1 MKRILSKKNMEQVL
15 DYIGE
20 GIQIV
25 NKKGKILYCNLSAAN
40 LDNLNRDETIG
51 KYVLDIY
58 PSLTEETST
67 LLRVI
72 RTGEPIYNFQQTFLN
87 YKGYKITTINS
98 SIPIIEEGEIL
109 GALEI
114 SRDITQ
120 VKLLSEKVVEL
131 QKQLYNE
138 DAVKKR
144 EKRGTAKYT
153 FDDVIG
159 ESKEIKK
166 LKEKALR
173 AAQNLSSIMVYGS
186 TGTGKELIVQSI
198 HNASERSSKPFIA
211 QNCAAI
217 PASLLEGILFG
228 TSKGSFTGADD
239 RPGLFEL
246 ASGGTLFLD
255 EINSM
260 PIELQSKL
268 LRVLEEGSI
277 RRVGDI
283 RTRPVDVRII
293 AAMNMDPLETVEKK
307 YLRSDLFYRL
317 NVVSLRVPD
326 LKERKEDIELLV
338 NFFIIKFNKK
348 LNKQILG
355 VSSRVME
362 IFQRYHW
369 PGNVRELENIIE
381 GIMNILEGRLIT
393 EEELPYYFKSYSS
406 PSFNSKSMNEVKISL
421 KTKLQETEKQV
432 IAEVLMQAK
441 GNITT
446 AAKLLEMPRQ
456 TLQYKMRK
464 YKIKES

>member
-1 MKRILSKKNMEQVL
+1 MEKVL
-15 DYIGE
+15 DYIEE

-25 NKKGKILYCNLSAAN
+25 DTRGKILYCNFAAAN
-40 LDNLNRDETIG
+40 LDNLNRDDTIG
-51 KYVLDIY
+51 KYILDVY

-98 SIPIIEEGEIL
+98 SIPIIEEGEVV

-120 VKLLSEKVVEL
+120 VKLLSEKVVDL
-131 QKQLYNE
+131 QKQLYRE
-138 DAVKKR
+138 DTIKKR
-144 EKRGTAKYT
+144 ERSGTAKYT
-153 FDDVIG
+153 FDDIIG
-159 ESKEIKK
+159 ESKVITE
-166 LKEKALR
+166 LKEKAFR

-186 TGTGKELIVQSI
+186 TGTGKELVVQSI
-198 HNASERSSKPFIA
+198 HNASKRSNKPFIA

-217 PASLLEGILFG
+217 PSSLLEGILFG

-268 LRVLEEGSI
+268 LRALEEGSI

-283 RTRPVDVRII
+283 RTRSVDVRVI
-293 AAMNMDPLETVEKK
+293 AAMNMEPHEAVEKR

-326 LKERKEDIELLV
+326 LKERKEDLELLV
-338 NFFIIKFNKK
+338 NFFVEKFNRKLKK
-348 LNKQILG
+348 NVIG
-355 VSSRVME
+355 VSPKVMR
-362 IFQRYHW
+362 IFEGYHW

-381 GIMNILEGRLIT
+381 GTMNILEGQIIT
-393 EEELPYYFKSYSS
+393 EEELPYYFKKGHSS
-406 PSFNSKSMNEVKISL
+406 TSFYFDKEENKISL
-421 KTKLQETEKQV
+421 KAKLQEAEKQ
-432 IAEVLMQAK
+432 IIIEALKKAN
-441 GNITT
+441 GNISN
-446 AAKLLEMPRQ
+446 AARLLEMPRQ
-456 TLQYKMRK
+456 TLQYKIQK
-464 YKIKES
+464 YNIKKS

>member
-1 MKRILSKKNMEQVL
+1 MKRILTKKNIEKVL

-25 NKKGKILYCNLSAAN
+25 DIDGKIVYCNLAAAN
-40 LDNLNRDETIG
+40 LDNLNRNEAIG
-51 KYVLDIY
+51 KNILDIY
-58 PSLTEETST
+58 PSLTEATST
-67 LLRVI
+67 LMQVI
-72 RTGEPIYNFQQTFLN
+72 KSGHPIYNFQQTFLN

-98 SIPIIEEGEIL
+98 SIPIIEEKEIL

-120 VKLLSEKVVEL
+120 VKALSEKVVDL

-138 DAVKKR
+138 EIVKKR
-144 EKRGTAKYT
+144 ERKGTAKYT
-153 FDDVIG
+153 FSDVIG
-159 ESKEIKK
+159 ASKEIKR

-198 HNASERSSKPFIA
+198 HNASVRSSKPFIA

-217 PASLLEGILFG
+217 PASLLESILFG

-246 ASGGTLFLD
+246 ANGGTLFLD

-268 LRVLEEGSI
+268 LRVLEEGNI

-293 AAMNMDPLETVEKK
+293 AAMNMDPLEAVEKK

-317 NVVSLRVPD
+317 NVVSLRIPN
-326 LKERKEDIELLV
+326 LKERKEDVEVLL
-338 NFFIIKFNKK
+338 NFFIRKFNKK
-348 LNKQILG
+348 LDKQVLG
-355 VSSRVME
+355 VEPRVME
-362 IFQRYHW
+362 IFHGYHW
-369 PGNVRELENIIE
+369 PGNVRELENVIE
-381 GIMNILEGRLIT
+381 GMMNILEGQLIT
-393 EEELPYYFKSYSS
+393 VEDLPYYFKSYSYAS
-406 PSFNSKSMNEVKISL
+406 AEDIEANSISL
-421 KTKLQETEKQV
+421 KERLEETEKQV
-432 IAEVLMQAK
+432 ITEMLTKTK
-441 GNITT
+441 GNVTT
-446 AAKLLEMPRQ
+446 TAKLLQMPRQ
-456 TLQYKMRK
+456 TLQYKMQK
-464 YKIKES
+464 YQIT